1 MRRNNS
7 SKIGRGLWAVLPL
20 ALLLFGCDAESPT
33 APPQVVVPP
42 VTTNPPA
49 SSTFNITVTADPNE
63 ADIDDGGGI
72 VSNVVV
78 TARRADN
85 GQPVA
90 GGTTALLRTSLGT
103 LTSDGGTGTSVPI
116 VFDNTGTARATLNA
130 TSTVPTTIVLR
141 AQIDQS
147 FGTTNLFIFD
157 EEELPL
163 QITSIS
169 PISGPPS
176 GGTPIVITGS
186 GFEAPVRLTFE
197 VQGQTLLLNNV
208 RVNAAGTQITAV
220 TPAIDLPAGANAL
233 ASLRLENGFDETGA
247 PTGTDTIS
255 SAFTYTRNG
264 GGGFPT
270 TMKIFSLSPTSGPNE
285 GGTRVTILGEG
296 FTPQVQVYFTNGALI
311 EARIVSITSTRLEVI
326 TPSATGPNA
335 GNANAQVTLRL
346 RDTTSGAEAE
356 LDNAFQYGTGST
368 GALFISSISPNQDE
382 YLGGTLVTLFGQ
394 GFEEPVAVSLGG
406 FGQQIISVTG
416 TEIVV
421 RTVRVTLGCSAV
433 GAPASV
439 TNIETNEGTSGPQF
453 TYLPIT
459 PNIIGVFPGTGS
471 QNGGTPVT
479 IEGSVRSLGRGF
491 QAPLRVLIN
500 GVLANVTSI
509 GPTEVNVITPP
520 FTGTFQTAPCTI
532 GDVTGTRSVPFSASV
547 EVVNLDTGCEDTLA
561 GAFTYTPT
569 DISCHPPDAAP

>member
-1 MRRNNS
+1 MQRNTS
-7 SKIGRGLWAVLPL
+7 SKLGRGLWAVLPL

-49 SSTFNITVTADPNE
+49 SSTFTITVTADPNE

-72 VSNVVV
+72 VSTVIV

-103 LTSDGGTGTSVPI
+103 LTSDGGTGASVPI
-116 VFDNTGTARATLNA
+116 VFDNTGSARATLNA
-130 TSTVPTTIVLR
+130 TSSVPTTIVLR

-147 FGTTNLFIFD
+147 FGTTNIFIFD

-176 GGTPIVITGS
+176 GGTPILITGS

-208 RVNAAGTQITAV
+208 RVNSAGTQITAV
-220 TPAIDLPAGANAL
+220 TPAIDLPVGQNAL

-247 PTGTDTIS
+247 PSGTDTIS
-255 SAFTYTRNG
+255 SAFTYTRSG

-270 TMKIFSLSPTSGPNE
+270 SMKIFSLSPTSGPNE

-296 FTPQVQVYFTNGALI
+296 FTQQVQVYFTNGPLI
-311 EARIVSITSTRLEVI
+311 EARIVSITANRIEVV

-335 GNANAQVTLRL
+335 PNANSQVGLRL
-346 RDTTSGAEAE
+346 RDSVSGAEAQ
-356 LDNAFQYGTGST
+356 LADAFQYGTASAG
-368 GALFISSISPNQDE
+368 LFISSISPNQDE

-406 FGQQIISVTG
+406 FGQQVISVTG

-421 RTVRVTLGCSAV
+421 RTVRVTLGCSST
-433 GAPASV
+433 GAPAAV
-439 TNIETNEGTSGPQF
+439 TNIETNQGATGPQF

-459 PNIIGVFPGTGS
+459 PNIVGVFPGTGS

-479 IEGSVRSLGRGF
+479 IEGSARSLGRGF

-532 GDVTGTRSVPFSASV
+532 GDVTGTRNVAFSASV

-561 GAFTYTPT
+561 GAFTYTPA